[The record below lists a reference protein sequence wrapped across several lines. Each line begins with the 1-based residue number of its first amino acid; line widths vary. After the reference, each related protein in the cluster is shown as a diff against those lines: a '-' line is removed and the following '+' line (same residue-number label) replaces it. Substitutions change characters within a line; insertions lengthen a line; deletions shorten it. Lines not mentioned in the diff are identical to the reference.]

1 MFENLI
7 YFVYF
12 CNLNEIYRYNNMN
25 KEQKQ
30 LLKQMTIVFIIM
42 FSVYILLAL
51 YKGHNFTSALL
62 NASGGAVGLLIAGAL
77 LFFGFRTV
85 KDKEK

>member
-1 MFENLI
+1 
-7 YFVYF
+7 
-12 CNLNEIYRYNNMN
+12 MN

-51 YKGHNFTSALL
+51 FKGHDFISALL

-77 LFFGFRTV
+77 LFLGFRTV
-85 KDKEK
+85 KKKEE